1 MVNRTPIGPALPN
14 KTNNAK
20 SEVGISN
27 TILKDLIVKN
37 CENERT
43 VTIGPSIPDKQE
55 SITKV
60 IGPSMPSKSSI
71 GPTLPPKQVA
81 GPTLPNRYSIGP
93 SMPSKS
99 SIGPTL
105 PPKQVAGPTLPSG
118 NSIGPSMPSKSSIG
132 PTLPPKQ
139 IVGPTLPS
147 GNDIGIAKTGPMKVP
162 VGPTM
167 PNRPTVSPTMPSG
180 FIRPR
185 VKSDEEDDFG
195 PKPLVGVSEEIILE
209 YDRLQKIAMIESRI
223 NDYKPPKPKTDSNTK
238 KRDEW
243 MLIPPKPTKTSLGD
257 MKARSFSRKSNDIDT
272 DQSLWTEMPEEREKR
287 LNSNASHRPK
297 SLLEQHQ
304 ESLAQNMMDSDLP
317 PKRFDRERDIVGARM
332 DSNKKEKLI
341 NDSKNLDSKFSRGK
355 YI

>member
-1 MVNRTPIGPALPN
+1 MNEQLPL
-14 KTNNAK
+14 
-20 SEVGISN
+20 V
-27 TILKDLIVKN
+27 LQFQIVIQL
-37 CENERT
+37 ENSRIVE
-43 VTIGPSIPDKQE
+43 QE

-60 IGPSMPSKSSI
+60 
-71 GPTLPPKQVA
+71 
-81 GPTLPNRYSIGP
+81 IGP

-167 PNRPTVSPTMPSG
+167 PNRPTVGPTMPSG

-185 VKSDEEDDFG
+185 VESDEEDDFG

-287 LNSNASHRPK
+287 LNSNKRKAPSNIPKRNEKDIQYQQQVDDYNASHRPK